1 MEKRPR
7 RGVVLTA
14 HQPIGAEMENPGE
27 RNCGKHRRFFRD
39 SPGPPVKQKTHA
51 VRHGFIWLPEQD
63 GSRTYGRIVIPAR
76 PGRGP
81 HGRKLIHFDLEHMRT
96 ELVTVPAGAA

>member
-1 MEKRPR
+1 MPDPLLVNRNGAILRRDRLGGFLTMYHRVAACVLFVIYHPKKEKPR
-7 RGVVLTA
+7 ISA
-14 HQPIGAEMENPGE
+14 
-27 RNCGKHRRFFRD
+27 RFFL
-39 SPGPPVKQKTHA
+39 
-51 VRHGFIWLPEQD
+51 WLPEQD

-81 HGRKLIHFDLEHMRT
+81 HGRKLIFFDLEHMRT